1 MKITVAVAAITD
13 DYGFGDC
20 IHSIYNQRV
29 IKSDEIRIYDFSN
42 TPLIQEISGSYG
54 ATVINMQD
62 NKEVSKD
69 NDISVFNYIL
79 NDNKNTDILIFI
91 PEYSKIDASCISE
104 MFRYFLKYD
113 ELTMVYGRQISD
125 IHNNAL
131 ARYSNNYFFPFV
143 SKRKD
148 NQIETRL
155 FYPSNITAFRVKNI
169 LDIKLDSNSINKY
182 FTYVL
187 LAKKIIDKGLRIKY
201 NPFAIA
207 HVNSNISLLDIF
219 KYSKALRIFLN
230 NNTDYKEF
238 MNVNTTRHEYFFSS
252 FKNYLTVNTST
263 PFIPYYATLCYLFSR
278 IGETIGDF
286 EYNHLKNS
294 NLQKVMKQKD
304 KQVIKNNSKKKNKE
318 WT

>member
-1 MKITVAVAAITD
+1 LRSDEETDYTEWNEVLAFKLFNQEAPYNLFTDYTIKQGVKYKYAIIQYNNYGLQSNKIESNIVSSD
-13 DYGFGDC
+13 FDC
-20 IHSIYNQRV
+20 IFL
-29 IKSDEIRIYDFSN
+29 SDGE
-42 TPLIQEISGSYG
+42 
-54 ATVINMQD
+54 
-62 NKEVSKD
+62 
-69 NDISVFNYIL
+69 
-79 NDNKNTDILIFI
+79 
-91 PEYSKIDASCISE
+91 
-104 MFRYFLKYD
+104 
-113 ELTMVYGRQISD
+113 RQ
-125 IHNNAL
+125 
-131 ARYSNNYFFPFV
+131 
-143 SKRKD
+143 
-148 NQIETRL
+148 
-155 FYPSNITAFRVKNI
+155 
-169 LDIKLDSNSINKY
+169 
-182 FTYVL
+182 
-187 LAKKIIDKGLRIKY
+187 LRIKY

-207 HVNSNISLLDIF
+207 HVNSNISLLDVF

-318 WT
+318 